1 MILNRLASLTRFLI
15 ALAISA
21 HCTILGWIADAGW
34 KKSEAAFRLSAAAQ
48 IAAQTA
54 KVEATA
60 AARAA
65 KATQIACDADAAQYW
80 PKRTA

>member
-1 MILNRLASLTRFLI
+1 MTLNKLASLTRWII
-15 ALAISA
+15 AVAIAA
-21 HCTILGWIADAGW
+21 HCAVLGWIADAGW

-48 IAAQTA
+48 LAAQTA
-54 KVEATA
+54 KTASTA

-80 PKRTA
+80 PKRAA

>member
-1 MILNRLASLTRFLI
+1 MILTKLAGLTRYFI
-15 ALAISA
+15 ALAIA
-21 HCTILGWIADAGW
+21 FHCTILRWIADAGW
-34 KKSEAAFRLSAAAQ
+34 KKSEAAFRLSAAAALAAQ
-48 IAAQTA
+48 STKIAAG
-54 KVEATA
+54 V